1 MSTESVGA
9 QILSE
14 HKDLRGLLRGLEQ
27 QAQRP
32 VGSRGWV
39 ESVRAPLSQLADRCS
54 EHFRLEEQA
63 GLHVQLR
70 DQSPRLAFKL
80 ERLLS
85 EHGQILEVLSNLV
98 GDLSREAAPP
108 GEAEPLKER
117 VLAAVEAIREHER
130 AENEAMMDAYW
141 EDLGGEAG

>member
-1 MSTESVGA
+1 MSTESIGA
-9 QILSE
+9 KILSE
-14 HKDLRGLLRGLEQ
+14 HKDLRALLRALEQ
-27 QAQRP
+27 HAQRP
-32 VGSRGWV
+32 AGSREWA
-39 ESVRAPLSQLADRCS
+39 ESVLAPLSELADRCS

-70 DQSPRLAFKL
+70 DQSPRLAFQL

-85 EHGQILEVLSNLV
+85 EHSQILEVLRKLVKNLQAQA
-98 GDLSREAAPP
+98 LAQ

-117 VLAAVEAIREHER
+117 VLAAVEAVREHER